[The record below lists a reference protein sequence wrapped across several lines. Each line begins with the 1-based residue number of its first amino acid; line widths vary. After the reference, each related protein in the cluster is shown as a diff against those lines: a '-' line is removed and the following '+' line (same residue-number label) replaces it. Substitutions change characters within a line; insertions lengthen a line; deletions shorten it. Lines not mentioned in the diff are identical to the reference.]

1 MLKPDKLS
9 TTLFPIDLAAIASIL
24 GLFILVLLLLISG
37 NICQGDRCWVD
48 TRPKVSQFSWDN
60 AVIRAAD
67 NAFVLEFNRPMDH
80 QGVEENLRLT
90 IPDKPEIA
98 DPLPGRFSWAGRRLA
113 YTLNFPASYGDR
125 YQISLEDAQ
134 EKFRGSNELG
144 QEMQP
149 FEAVFRTPDRIFA
162 YIGLER
168 EEVGRL
174 VLYNLSQQRKTL
186 LTPPNL
192 VVTEFHP
199 YPDGQSILFSA
210 LDGSS
215 TQRNLLEQQLYR
227 VTTGVSLAIDPQ
239 ERPAQVAA
247 QVSLVLDNQTH
258 QLLNFDLSA
267 DGSIIVAQRIN
278 RENPTDVGLWLLR
291 AGRNPVPLE
300 NQPGGTFQIA
310 PDNALIAMAQGEG
323 IALLSLEPGAEPLD
337 FLAQFGMVLDFS
349 PDGTTAAMVDFNRN
363 NPDLLYTRSLYLV
376 TNQRTQEKVFDTQG
390 SIVNCRFDPR
400 GENLYCLL
408 TTLLERQEYI
418 EQPYIAQ
425 VNLTTKEIKPLTT
438 LPDYQDIHLSVA
450 PDGLAL
456 LFDQIVADP
465 EGDSLLQTN
474 AGEAIADSQIWLLI
488 PSVDDQQPPALETLP
503 FIGIQ
508 PQWLP

>member
-1 MLKPDKLS
+1 MLKPDKFAP
-9 TTLFPIDLAAIASIL
+9 TLFPIDLAAIASIL
-24 GLFILVLLLLISG
+24 AFSILLLLLLISG
-37 NICQGDRCWVD
+37 NICQGDRCWID
-48 TRPKVSQFSWDN
+48 TRPKVAQFSWQN
-60 AVIRAAD
+60 QVIRAAD
-67 NAFVLEFNRPMDH
+67 NAFVVEFNRPMDH
-80 QGVEENLRLT
+80 QGVEDNLKLT
-90 IPDKPEIA
+90 IPDKPEIT

-113 YTLNFPASYGDR
+113 YTLNFPAPYGDR
-125 YQISLEDAQ
+125 YQITLENAQ
-134 EKFRGSNELG
+134 EKFRGSDELG

-149 FEAVFRTPDRIFA
+149 FEAVFRTPDRILA
-162 YIGLER
+162 YIGLDRSEA
-168 EEVGRL
+168 GRL
-174 VLYNLSQQRKTL
+174 VLYNLTQQRKTL

-192 VVTEFHP
+192 VVTEFQP

-210 LDGSS
+210 LDGSNTRS
-215 TQRNLLEQQLYR
+215 SILEQQLYR
-227 VTTGVSLAIDPQ
+227 VTTGVSLAMDPQ
-239 ERPAQVAA
+239 ERPTTGAGQVR
-247 QVSLVLDNQTH
+247 LVLDHQTH

-267 DGSIIVAQRIN
+267 DGSIIVAQRVS

-291 AGRNPVPLE
+291 EGRDPVALE

-349 PDGTTAAMVDFNRN
+349 PDGTTAAMVDYNRDD
-363 NPDLLYTRSLYLV
+363 PDLLYTRSLYLV
-376 TNQRTQEKVFDTQG
+376 TNQRTQEKIFDTKG
-390 SIVNCRFDPR
+390 SIVNCQFDPR

-408 TTLLERQEYI
+408 TTLLEGQEYR

-425 VNLTTKEIKPLTT
+425 VNLDKKEIQPLTT

-456 LFDQIVADP
+456 LFDQIVTDP
-465 EGDSLLQTN
+465 EGNSGLQTD
-474 AGEAIADSQIWLLI
+474 AGESISDSQIWLLI
-488 PSVDDQQPPALETLP
+488 PSIDPEKPPVLETLP